1 MQSTV
6 SNAMSEKDKDKEMHQ
21 YIIKNYKIYNQSV
34 KNQPDIEKIRMTAY
48 EISKC
53 LQKVMSVLYNDN
65 SIYKTHISNK
75 KIKDFEGNNVNDIR
89 KNMTLIYIYR
99 HELHLLQLKHTQQN
113 GGFLRQ
119 LRYNSRYRN
128 LKTKDNNTIL
138 RNYDDILKNMTPDN
152 TKSQYSFLNELLK
165 VKNIREI
172 YYIITKLI
180 DEIKNTND
188 VYIYCAKLII
198 SLYIFQFNLYSKYE
212 KKHTDG
218 NFLNKI
224 DTNTIQNYEYTDK
237 ILYDKINEKKPATE
251 VQQPS
256 STTSSFMYPII
267 NTSIRNISEQQLMH
281 LPSSVSHSSSLHSYS
296 RQSQQPSSTQSSNL
310 QGYSST
316 HSTSL
321 LGSTISR
328 TPYYNS
334 QTTVQPH
341 YSSQLRGEATLNS
354 NPQTPSLQST
364 ASSTS
369 SLRSTKSQQPSST
382 QSSYTTSKLSADSS
396 NTLSA
401 DSSNTLSTYK
411 YNTIEAQPIK
421 NRIQTPRVLQVKPSP
436 QTSTQQEQQLYSSQQ
451 EKQPLYSSRMREP
464 AKLQDGGKRKSKKIF
479 K

>member
-1 MQSTV
+1 M
-6 SNAMSEKDKDKEMHQ
+6 
-21 YIIKNYKIYNQSV
+21 
-34 KNQPDIEKIRMTAY
+34 
-48 EISKC
+48 
-53 LQKVMSVLYNDN
+53 
-65 SIYKTHISNK
+65 
-75 KIKDFEGNNVNDIR
+75 
-89 KNMTLIYIYR
+89 
-99 HELHLLQLKHTQQN
+99 
-113 GGFLRQ
+113 
-119 LRYNSRYRN
+119 
-128 LKTKDNNTIL
+128 
-138 RNYDDILKNMTPDN
+138 
-152 TKSQYSFLNELLK
+152 
-165 VKNIREI
+165 
-172 YYIITKLI
+172 
-180 DEIKNTND
+180 
-188 VYIYCAKLII
+188 YIYCAKLII

-224 DTNTIQNYEYTDK
+224 DANTIQNYEYTDK

-256 STTSSFMYPII
+256 SFMYPII
-267 NTSIRNISEQQLMH
+267 NTSIRNISEQQLVD

-328 TPYYNS
+328 PPYYNS

-401 DSSNTLSTYK
+401 DSSNTLSTYNK

-421 NRIQTPRVLQVKPSP
+421 NRIQTPRVLQVKQVP
-436 QTSTQQEQQLYSSQQ
+436 QKSTQQEQQLYSSQQ
-451 EKQPLYSSRMREP
+451 EKQPLYSSLMREP

>member
-1 MQSTV
+1 
-6 SNAMSEKDKDKEMHQ
+6 
-21 YIIKNYKIYNQSV
+21 
-34 KNQPDIEKIRMTAY
+34 MTAY

-99 HELHLLQLKHTQQN
+99 HELHLLQLKHIQQN

-138 RNYDDILKNMTPDN
+138 RNYDDILKNMTSDN

-180 DEIKNTND
+180 DEINNTND

-224 DTNTIQNYEYTDK
+224 DANTIRNYEYTDK
-237 ILYDKINEKKPATE
+237 FLYDKINEKKPATE

-256 STTSSFMYPII
+256 SVMYPII
-267 NTSIRNISEQQLMH
+267 NTSISNISEQQLVH

-296 RQSQQPSSTQSSNL
+296 RQSQQPSSTQSS
-310 QGYSST
+310 
-316 HSTSL
+316 
-321 LGSTISR
+321 
-328 TPYYNS
+328 
-334 QTTVQPH
+334 
-341 YSSQLRGEATLNS
+341 
-354 NPQTPSLQST
+354 
-364 ASSTS
+364 
-369 SLRSTKSQQPSST
+369 
-382 QSSYTTSKLSADSS
+382 YTTSK
-396 NTLSA
+396 LSA

-411 YNTIEAQPIK
+411 YNTIEAQPIQ

-436 QTSTQQEQQLYSSQQ
+436 QTSTQQEQQLYSS
-451 EKQPLYSSRMREP
+451 LMREP